1 MGVLHILS
9 NSVFLNIF
17 SQLPANQRVKEK
29 RYMKTEKRTNFL
41 KGIKFQLLMMSILPL
56 LIASVVSI
64 VTAVKNMESGLQN
77 EALSRLKSVCIS
89 LKASYDTLND
99 DDYFLDSTQALN
111 GNSPLVK
118 GDYNITSSM
127 EDLDAY
133 VEGTNVEITLFYG
146 DTRKA
151 TTLIDASTGDRMVDT
166 KASEEVAR
174 KVLGGEEYTAT
185 KLAING
191 ENYYAYY
198 LPLENPDGSIVGMVF
213 AGAPSSEIDSFIAQR
228 CGILIGVTVVIGI
241 VMLVIIVIISTNL
254 VKAIDSARDAVDS
267 LAQGNLTY
275 KVDEKAVARKDEI
288 GDMARGVAECI
299 DRMRSTIGGIKS
311 CADELLSSGEE
322 LETMSQ
328 QTSHNAD
335 NINSTVADLSTGAMS
350 LAEDIE
356 SATLKI
362 DEMGVLIENIVSNIG
377 NLNENSAEMASASK
391 KVFEIM
397 RELDESSQKMTDAV
411 FGVAKNVAETDDA
424 VKRISD
430 AVSMIM
436 SVASQTNLL
445 SLNASIE
452 AARAGEAGR
461 GFAVVATEIQKLSE
475 ESNKSAQL
483 ISEII
488 ATLSE
493 ASQNSLKMMDEVKV
507 RISEQQENLNAT
519 KNQVEG
525 MNDGIRVANE
535 GVTSINE
542 QAKGCDAA
550 RGGVID
556 IIQSLSAISQENAA
570 STEQASSSMN
580 ELSQTITT
588 VAESSAK
595 LKDLAVS
602 LDGDTKFFN
611 IEG

>member
-1 MGVLHILS
+1 
-9 NSVFLNIF
+9 
-17 SQLPANQRVKEK
+17 
-29 RYMKTEKRTNFL
+29 MKTEKQANFFSS
-41 KGIKFQLLMMSILPL
+41 IKFQLLMMSILPL

-77 EALSRLKSVCIS
+77 EALSRLESVCIS

-99 DDYFLDSTQALN
+99 DDYFLDSEQALN

-118 GDYNITSSM
+118 GDYNITSNM

-151 TTLIDASTGDRMVDT
+151 TTLIDSTTGERIVES
-166 KASEEVAR
+166 KASEDVAK
-174 KVLGGEEYTAT
+174 KVLSGEKYAAT
-185 KLAING
+185 KLMINN

-228 CGILIGVTVVIGI
+228 CGILIGVTIVIGI
-241 VMLVIIVIISTNL
+241 IMLVIIVIVSTNL
-254 VKAIDSARDAVDS
+254 VKAIDGAKTAVGN

-275 KVDEKAVARKDEI
+275 KVDEKALARKDEI

-299 DRMRSTIGGIKS
+299 NRMHSTIGDIKNCS
-311 CADELLSSGEE
+311 DELLSSGEG
-322 LETMSQ
+322 LEAMAQ
-328 QTSHNAD
+328 QTSSSAD
-335 NINSTVADLSTGAMS
+335 NINMTVSDLSTGAMS

-362 DEMGVLIENIVSNIG
+362 DEMGVLIENIVANISS
-377 NLNENSAEMASASK
+377 LNENSEEMTAASK
-391 KVFEIM
+391 KAFDIM
-397 RELDESSQKMTDAV
+397 HELEESNGNMADAV
-411 FGVAKNVAETDDA
+411 LGVAKNVSETDEA
-424 VKRISD
+424 VRRISE

-475 ESNKSAQL
+475 ESNQSAHH

-488 ATLSE
+488 ATLSA

-507 RISEQQENLNAT
+507 RISEQQEKLNVT

-525 MNDGIRVANE
+525 MNDGIRVTNE
-535 GVTSINE
+535 GMTSINE
-542 QAKGCDAA
+542 QAKGCDVA

-595 LKDLAVS
+595 LKELALS
-602 LDGDTKFFN
+602 LDSRAGFFN
-611 IEG
+611 IGEQQ